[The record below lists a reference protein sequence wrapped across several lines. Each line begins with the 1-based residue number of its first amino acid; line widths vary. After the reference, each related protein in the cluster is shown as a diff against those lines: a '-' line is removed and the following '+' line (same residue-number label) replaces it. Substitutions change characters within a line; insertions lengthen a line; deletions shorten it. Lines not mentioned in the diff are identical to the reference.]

1 MLYCFNLTFEVRYLQ
16 IMSCEFANIVYTVS
30 YTIAKMSLKILVWA
44 NYNVQRYINLSTPV
58 DEKLH
63 QESTV

>member
-16 IMSCEFANIVYTVS
+16 TMFCEFANILYTVS
-30 YTIAKMSLKILVWA
+30 YTIARVSLKILVLA
-44 NYNVQRYINLSTPV
+44 NNNVQRYINLSTPV